1 MSIKPG
7 TLSAK
12 KFTLFCLV
20 LLCFVSGAYAFNDN
34 TYQVPEPGLYLNLNE
49 GSGMYAIDSSGNGNT
64 GTMHGVSRFENGGCG
79 RAAFF
84 NGINSYIEIP
94 FSSQNHPATEITVSL
109 WFYTDSYEP
118 QVLLSTYEDGGYRLA
133 FDDGEDLWWTVNLG
147 RFGDVSIPVQH
158 ESIQLHQWHQVTGTY
173 DGQSLKV
180 YLDGILRNRL
190 NATGAIHYQYNNYVT
205 AGADAGFYNQ
215 TDQNCPLYFRGGLD
229 EIRIYPVALTYG
241 QVMDDRFRCPQEPAA
256 PPGEILIRNQ
266 PLSSCAETSGLVN
279 LGPNEVDTRIL
290 SFSRQSENATWDVDL
305 PPGSTLVVKAQD
317 LYSVSYPDAW
327 YIEISDQ
334 KERITRSIAF
344 PNTNNA
350 PVKGVIPSGNA
361 SVLIRY
367 FDGRERFP
375 AQVAIQF
382 ESVTPKSPVIPPQT
396 ILNYPII
403 VIYSASWVTLI
414 AIIVVMI
421 WLHFRKIKMKNS
433 KFKKETE

>member
-20 LLCFVSGAYAFNDN
+20 LLCFVSGAYAYTDN
-34 TYQVPEPGLYLNLNE
+34 TYLVPEPGLYFNFNE
-49 GSGMYAIDSSGNGNT
+49 GSGIYAIDTSGNGNT

-79 RAAFF
+79 GAAFF
-84 NGINSYIEIP
+84 NGINNYIEIP
-94 FSSQNHPATEITVSL
+94 FSSQNHPASEITVSL
-109 WFYTDSYEP
+109 WFYSDSYEP

-133 FDDGEDLWWTVNLG
+133 FDDGEDLWWTVNLE
-147 RFGDVSIPVQH
+147 RLGDVSIPIQH

-173 DGQSLKV
+173 DGHSLKV

-205 AGADAGFYNQ
+205 AGADAGFYNR
-215 TDQNCPLYFRGGLD
+215 TDQNCPLYFHGGLD
-229 EIRIYPVALTYG
+229 EVRIYPVALTYG
-241 QVMDDRFRCPQEPAA
+241 QAMDDRFRCSQEPAA
-256 PPGEILIRNQ
+256 PPHEILIRNRT
-266 PLSSCAETSGLVN
+266 LSSCTETSGLVN
-279 LGPNEVDTRIL
+279 LGANEVVTRIL
-290 SFSRQSENATWDVDL
+290 SFTSQTENATWEVAL
-305 PPGSTLVVKAQD
+305 PPGSTLVVKARD
-317 LYSVSYPDAW
+317 LYSISYPDAW
-327 YIEISDQ
+327 YIEISDP

-375 AQVAIQF
+375 AQVAVQF
-382 ESVTPKSPVIPPQT
+382 ESVTPKTPVIPPRT

-414 AIIVVMI
+414 AIIVVMV
-421 WLHFRKIKMKNS
+421 WLHFRKNKT
-433 KFKKETE
+433 KK